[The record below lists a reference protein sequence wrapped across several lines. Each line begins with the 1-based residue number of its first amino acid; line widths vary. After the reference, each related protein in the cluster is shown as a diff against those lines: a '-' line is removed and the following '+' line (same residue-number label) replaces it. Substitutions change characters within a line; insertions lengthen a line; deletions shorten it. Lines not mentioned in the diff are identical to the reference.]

1 VARASS
7 GTAQYDDVKA
17 DLQIGHIPGAPA
29 FDGEMADVRL
39 YNRPLEE
46 AEILALVQP
55 GKEFIRAHAEKK
67 SQVTLTLGDR
77 KFSGLLQ
84 QPAFLAVRLNA
95 GPLPVKV
102 QKNGVRDLDRVVFT
116 PLPSGHHPNGPK
128 ADPHTCSD
136 MWLTGAP
143 LQNPKPGTYNTAGLD
158 QVIALHTKQF
168 CRQPSLVLSIDA
180 GTGYPSRTGTISYNL
195 DGRPI
200 PAENN
205 PRRVFDRLFRADH
218 TSLKAEHEKLQR
230 RIKLVDAV
238 ADSARSLDRQLGQTD
253 RERMDQY
260 MTSLNEVESRLIA
273 SERWIDIPLKK
284 QDYSHLNLDIT
295 NEGDPAEYYR
305 NMFDLMALAFDAD
318 ITRSI
323 TFMLNR
329 EDGMGISDTFPLKLG
344 LSKTHHNLSHAT
356 DKEGQQQFAKYDLFL
371 SHRIADFLARM
382 NGYQDRNGSVLDNTI
397 VLFGSGASTT
407 HNSHNLPTLVAG
419 GANMGLKHGIYW
431 RGEGETRMSNV
442 HVSILRALGVEQESF
457 SDSTGTVSSPIFTR
471 T

>member
-1 VARASS
+1 MNRSLQLDRRAFLKGIGGVA
-7 GTAQYDDVKA
+7 
-17 DLQIGHIPGAPA
+17 
-29 FDGEMADVRL
+29 
-39 YNRPLEE
+39 
-46 AEILALVQP
+46 LALPVLDAMGAEVTGQMP
-55 GKEFIRAHAEKK
+55 RRFCAIYTANGMSLPKAEHSLPDWSWFPATGDSGDFAFGKSTEPFAPFRKK
-67 SQVTLTLGDR
+67 LSFMG
-77 KFSGLLQ
+77 GLY
-84 QPAFLAVRLNA
+84 
-95 GPLPVKV
+95 
-102 QKNGVRDLDRVVFT
+102 
-116 PLPSGHHPNGPK
+116 HPNGPK
-128 ADPHTCSD
+128 ADPHVCSD

-143 LQNPKPGTYNTAGLD
+143 LQNPKPGTYNSAGLD
-158 QVIALHTKQF
+158 QVIALHTKQY

-180 GTGYPSRTGTISYNL
+180 GTGYLSRTGTISYNL

-238 ADSARSLDRQLGQTD
+238 AESARSLDQQLGQTD

-356 DKEGQQQFAKYDLFL
+356 DKEGQLQFARYDLFL
-371 SHRIADFLARM
+371 SQRIAHFLESL
-382 NGYQDRNGSVLDNTI
+382 NSYQDRNGSVLDNTI
-397 VLFGSGASTT
+397 VLYGSGASTT
-407 HNSHNLPTLVAG
+407 HNSHNLPTLIAG

-442 HVSILRALGVEQESF
+442 HLSILRALDIGQESF
-457 SDSTGTVSSPIFTR
+457 SDSTSTLSSPIFGR